1 MRWRRLYAFVL
12 LATSGGLLF
21 QTTPSCTEQVATS
34 LVSTLGDT
42 LVNLIVQ
49 MVVSGLTG
57 QTTAV

>member
-1 MRWRRLYAFVL
+1 LYAFVL